1 MPSIE
6 SPAMQPLAK
15 SPFARLFLGILLA
28 LQPASLFGQEAPPPP
43 AQAPEKPATA
53 PPVADTAP
61 ADPNKPAAA
70 EFNRQ
75 FGEWKN
81 LLKEMRQ
88 LKVQYL
94 STPDNEQQALE
105 DQWKAL
111 VAKGNGM
118 LADLT
123 AAGVKAYEE
132 APNEDP
138 QLTRF
143 LVKLVVDSADR
154 DEYEQTI
161 AVAKVLIDGN
171 CGDTSIYGPAA
182 LAAFALNDFDQS
194 AAWNK
199 LAIEAGTPAK
209 AMVNW
214 GIDPLA
220 FKELW
225 EKEQG
230 IRAKEAEADD
240 LPRVK
245 VSTTKGDIVI
255 ELFENEAP
263 DTVGNF
269 ISLVESGFFKDTP
282 FHRVLKNFMAQGGD
296 PTGSGS
302 GGPGYQIYCECYR
315 DDYRRHFRGTLS
327 MAHAGKDTG
336 GSQFFLTFLPTPHL
350 NGKHTAFG
358 RVIEGMDV
366 LAKLQRI
373 DPEDTTEAMP
383 DKILGAEVL
392 RKRDHAY
399 LPKKVE

>member
-1 MPSIE
+1 
-6 SPAMQPLAK
+6 MQPFPRFLLAG
-15 SPFARLFLGILLA
+15 LVLGILFS
-28 LQPASLFGQEAPPPP
+28 LQLTRVGAQETPP
-43 AQAPEKPATA
+43 AEGPEKPATA
-53 PPVADTAP
+53 PPATETPP

-70 EFNRQ
+70 EFSQ
-75 FGEWKN
+75 KFGQWKD

-88 LKVQYL
+88 LKVKYL
-94 STPDNEQQALE
+94 SAPESEHQALE

-111 VAKGNGM
+111 VSQGNEM
-118 LADLT
+118 LAGLT

-154 DEYEQTI
+154 DEYEQALT
-161 AVAKVLIDGN
+161 VAKVLIDGN

-199 LAIEAGTPAK
+199 LAIEAGTPAQTM
-209 AMVNW
+209 ANW
-214 GIDPLA
+214 GVDPLE
-220 FKELW
+220 FKPLW
-225 EKEQG
+225 EAEQA
-230 IRAKEAEADD
+230 IRAKEAEAND

-245 VSTTKGDIVI
+245 ISTTKGDIVI

-269 ISLVESGFFKDTP
+269 ISLVESGFYKDTP

-302 GGPGYQIYCECYR
+302 GGPGYQIYCECYGEN
-315 DDYRRHFRGTLS
+315 YRRHFRGTLS
-327 MAHAGKDTG
+327 MAHAGRDTG

-358 RVIEGMDV
+358 RVIEGMEV

-373 DPEDTTEAMP
+373 DPEQPSEVTP

>member
-1 MPSIE
+1 
-6 SPAMQPLAK
+6 MQPFAK
-15 SPFARLFLGILLA
+15 LPFAAFFLGMLLT
-28 LQPASLFGQEAPPPP
+28 LQPASLFGQETAVGQETPP
-43 AQAPEKPATA
+43 AQETEKPATT
-53 PPVADTAP
+53 PPVAEAAP
-61 ADPNKPAAA
+61 ADPNRPAAA
-70 EFNRQ
+70 EFARQ

-88 LKVQYL
+88 LKVKYL

-105 DQWKAL
+105 DQWDAL
-111 VAKGNGM
+111 VAKGNAI

-123 AAGVKAYEE
+123 AAGLKAYEE

-161 AVAKVLIDGN
+161 AIAKVLIDGN
-171 CGDTSIYGPAA
+171 CGDNSIYGPAA

-199 LAIEAGTPAK
+199 LAIEAGSPSEAMAK
-209 AMVNW
+209 W
-214 GIDPLA
+214 GIDPLE
-220 FKELW
+220 FKEMW
-225 EKEQG
+225 EKEQA

-245 VSTTKGDIVI
+245 ISTTKGDIVI

-269 ISLVESGFFKDTP
+269 VSLVESGFYKDSP

-302 GGPGYQIYCECYR
+302 GGPGYSIYCECYR
-315 DDYRRHFRGTLS
+315 DDHRRHFRGTLS
-327 MAHAGKDTG
+327 MAHSGKDTG

-350 NGKHTAFG
+350 NGRHTAFG
-358 RVIEGMDV
+358 RVIEGLDV

-373 DPEDTTEAMP
+373 DPEQPSEVTP

>member
-1 MPSIE
+1 MSSIA
-6 SPAMQPLAK
+6 SAAMQPLKLLLAG
-15 SPFARLFLGILLA
+15 LLLGILFTLH
-28 LQPASLFGQEAPPPP
+28 PAGLTAQDAPP
-43 AQAPEKPATA
+43 AEAAEKPATA
-53 PPVADTAP
+53 PPAANATP

-88 LKVQYL
+88 LKVKYL
-94 STPDNEQQALE
+94 STPDSEQSALE

-123 AAGVKAYEE
+123 AAGIKAYEE

-161 AVAKVLIDGN
+161 SIAKVLIDGN

-182 LAAFALNDFDQS
+182 LAAFALNEFDQS
-194 AAWNK
+194 SAWHK
-199 LAIEAGTPAK
+199 LAIEAGTPSQT
-209 AMVNW
+209 MTNW
-214 GIDPLA
+214 GVDPQE
-220 FKELW
+220 FKALW
-225 EKEQG
+225 ETEQA

-245 VSTTKGDIVI
+245 ISTTKGDIVI
-255 ELFENEAP
+255 ELYENQAP

-269 ISLVESGFFKDTP
+269 ISLVESGFYKDTP

-373 DPEDTTEAMP
+373 DPENPSESMP
-383 DKILGAEVL
+383 DKIVGAEVL